1 MSTQARHVRDQRALC
16 DCPSS
21 MTMLSW
27 FCDLQ
32 SHLDMRLQGMSED
45 VTISKFFDDP
55 MLLELARQ
63 EADMSAQGMGGYGY

>member
-1 MSTQARHVRDQRALC
+1 
-16 DCPSS
+16 

-27 FCDLQ
+27 FCDRQ
-32 SHLDMRLQGMSED
+32 SHLGMRLQGMSED